1 MGPYNYTRCL
11 DVVRMAHTV
20 KDSDKRGNFCQG
32 FFLKWP
38 KERRCGETVGASP
51 CPFGALRRVLDSRRA
66 AWYNTDVQ
74 ERCAGM
80 RAFTWEKA
88 ACHENGPGTIFSNLG
103 IPALTL
109 PCGIAENGLPLGLQ
123 LASAP
128 FTEARLLAVARWCER
143 TLAFTVRPTLVE
155 EALA

>member
-1 MGPYNYTRCL
+1 MSR
-11 DVVRMAHTV
+11 
-20 KDSDKRGNFCQG
+20 
-32 FFLKWP
+32 
-38 KERRCGETVGASP
+38 ER
-51 CPFGALRRVLDSRRA
+51 SR
-66 AWYNTDVQ
+66 DD
-74 ERCAGM
+74 
-80 RAFTWEKA
+80 
-88 ACHENGPGTIFSNLG
+88 FSNLG

-128 FTEARLLAVARWCER
+128 FTEVRLLAVARWCER